1 MNNLNI
7 FIGGVGGQ
15 GLVLM
20 TKIISEAVHSLGFDV
35 KTNDVVGLSQRGG
48 KIWGTIKF
56 GEKVYSPNILP
67 STADYLIGL
76 EPLEAYRWIH
86 LLKPEGTAIINTS
99 RVYPTMVTM
108 ERMPYPENIDL
119 EFSKKGNVISL
130 DATNES
136 RILGNPKMSNTVL
149 IGILAKSLDKNF
161 EIAENATPDF
171 NNAELYALDSLK
183 FHDAMLKSI
192 EKNIPEKL
200 LNLNLSAFK
209 FGYDYYI

>member
-1 MNNLNI
+1 MNNLNV

-20 TKIISEAVHSLGFDV
+20 TKIISEAVESLGFDV

-48 KIWGTIKF
+48 KIWGTVKF
-56 GEKVYSPNILP
+56 GEKVFSPNILQ
-67 STADYLIGL
+67 STADYVIGL

-86 LLKPEGTAIINTS
+86 LLKPGGTVIINAS

-108 ERMPYPENIDL
+108 EKMQYPENIES
-119 EFSKKGNVISL
+119 EFKEKGNLISL

-136 RILGNPKMSNTVL
+136 RILGNAKMSNTVL
-149 IGILAKSLDKNF
+149 IGILTKSLDKSL
-161 EIAENATPDF
+161 
-171 NNAELYALDSLK
+171 ELKKGADKNGNLDLSSMS

-200 LNLNLSAFK
+200 LTLNLTAFK
-209 FGYDYYI
+209 FGYNYQV

>member
-20 TKIISEAVHSLGFDV
+20 TRIISQAVSTLGFDV

-56 GEKVYSPNILP
+56 GEKVHSPNIL
-67 STADYLIGL
+67 TATAEYIIGL

-86 LLKPEGTAIINTS
+86 LLKPGGTAIINTS
-99 RVYPTMVTM
+99 RIYPTMVAM
-108 ERMPYPENIDL
+108 EQMSYPENIEL
-119 EFSKKGNVISL
+119 EFKKIGNVISL
-130 DATNES
+130 DAANES
-136 RILGNPKMSNTVL
+136 RILGNSKMSNTIL
-149 IGILAKSLDKNF
+149 IGILAKSLDGNLGKVPAISS
-161 EIAENATPDF
+161 EVGSSK
-171 NNAELYALDSLK
+171 ALILSSIS

-192 EKNIPEKL
+192 KENVPKKVLDFNI
-200 LNLNLSAFK
+200 SAFE
-209 FGYDYYI
+209 FGYNY

>member
-1 MNNLNI
+1 MKNTNI

-20 TKIISEAVHSLGFDV
+20 TQVICEAVASLGFDV

-56 GEKVYSPNILP
+56 GEKVHSPNILP
-67 STADYLIGL
+67 STADYVIGL

-108 ERMPYPENIDL
+108 EKMPYPENIEL
-119 EFSKKGNVISL
+119 EFSKKGKLISL

-136 RILGNPKMSNTVL
+136 RILGNSKMSNTVL
-149 IGILAKSLDKNF
+149 IGILAKSMDKNSG
-161 EIAENATPDF
+161 EIAN
-171 NNAELYALDSLK
+171 LK
-183 FHDAMLKSI
+183 PSSDKPSSAGPGSVIFHDALLESI
-192 EKNIPEKL
+192 QKNVPEKVL
-200 LNLNLSAFK
+200 DLNIAAFE
-209 FGYDYYI
+209 FGYMH

>member
-1 MNNLNI
+1 MKNTNI

-20 TKIISEAVHSLGFDV
+20 TQVICEAVASLGFDV

-56 GEKVYSPNILP
+56 GEKVHSPNILP
-67 STADYLIGL
+67 STADYVIGL

-108 ERMPYPENIDL
+108 EKMPYPENIEL
-119 EFSKKGNVISL
+119 EFSKKGNLISL

-136 RILGNPKMSNTVL
+136 RILGNSKMSNTVL
-149 IGILAKSLDKNF
+149 IGILAKSMDNNSG
-161 EIAENATPDF
+161 EIANIKQTSHKPSSAGPD
-171 NNAELYALDSLK
+171 SVI
-183 FHDAMLKSI
+183 FHDALLKSI
-192 EKNIPEKL
+192 EKNVPEKVL
-200 LNLNLSAFK
+200 DLNIAAFE
-209 FGYDYYI
+209 FGYGF